1 MKLKIKTKD
10 CSLIVKVK
18 TSFGEKIDVM
28 ELDHF
33 GRLYLRGFL
42 KPKIVKKNQILYT
55 GPVSISLYEYL
66 SFPISKKDFLFILEQ
81 IVIAVQK
88 LQANGMSINNLIMEL
103 YKVYINR
110 NTKEM
115 QFLYIPKVSRHM
127 GANIVEFIEAVIYS
141 AKPDSEECRD
151 LISRFTYF
159 FRNMRAIDTDEIE
172 KFVAKEDKSV
182 VILLKRQNVGQ
193 SGFMTNKQKHYYE
206 HYENEM
212 QSFGNNPTELFDD
225 DATGLLEELPT
236 ASLDPE
242 DDDATGLLEELPTA
256 SLDPEDDDATGL
268 LEKNIDENDLYADE
282 YFAEKGESMHFPT
295 LFRLLTQETIQVN
308 KPVYRIGK
316 EKSYVDYFVSNN
328 TLISRSHADIITRS
342 DGFYIKDLNSKN
354 RTYINGQAID
364 AQCEVKIND
373 GDSLMLANEEFIF
386 NV

>member
-10 CSLIVKVK
+10 CKLTVKVK
-18 TSFGEKIDVM
+18 TSLSEKIDFM
-28 ELDHF
+28 ELDRF
-33 GRLYLRGFL
+33 ERLYLRGFL
-42 KPKIVKKNQILYT
+42 KPKVVKKNRIIYT

-66 SFPISKKDFLFILEQ
+66 SFPISKRDFLFILEQ

-88 LQANGMSINNLIMEL
+88 LQINRMSVANLVMEI

-115 QFLYIPKVSRHM
+115 QFLYIPEISGRM
-127 GANIVEFIEAVIYS
+127 GSNIAEFIEAVIYS
-141 AKPDSEECRD
+141 SKPDSEESRA

-159 FRNMRAIDTDEIE
+159 FRNMSTIDTDEIE

-182 VILLKRQNVGQ
+182 VTLLKKQNAGQ

-212 QSFGNNPTELFDD
+212 QSFGDSPTELFDD
-225 DATGLLEELPT
+225 ATGLLEDLPTGILTSEDADATGLLEELPMG
-236 ASLDPE
+236 SSFPE
-242 DDDATGLLEELPTA
+242 DDDATGLLDGNADSSELYNNEHFSEKEENT
-256 SLDPEDDDATGL
+256 
-268 LEKNIDENDLYADE
+268 
-282 YFAEKGESMHFPT
+282 HFPT
-295 LFRLLTQETIQVN
+295 LFRLVTQETIQVN

-342 DGFYIKDLNSKN
+342 DGFYVKDLNSKN
-354 RTYINGQAID
+354 RTYINGCDIGVQS
-364 AQCEVKIND
+364 EVKIND
-373 GDSLMLANEEFIF
+373 GDRLILANEEFIF